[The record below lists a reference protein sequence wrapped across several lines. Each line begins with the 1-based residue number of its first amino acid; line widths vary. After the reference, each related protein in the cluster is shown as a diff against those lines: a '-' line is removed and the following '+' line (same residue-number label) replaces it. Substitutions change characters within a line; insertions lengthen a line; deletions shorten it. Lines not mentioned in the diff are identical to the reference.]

1 MCIGLRV
8 KYPLIL
14 SDFSDTWICM
24 NSGFHHEVDENCIL
38 LGCYAGVAVRIKNYD
53 YLLHNNPEEL
63 CSSGLLHGSSGKN

>member
-1 MCIGLRV
+1 
-8 KYPLIL
+8 
-14 SDFSDTWICM
+14 M